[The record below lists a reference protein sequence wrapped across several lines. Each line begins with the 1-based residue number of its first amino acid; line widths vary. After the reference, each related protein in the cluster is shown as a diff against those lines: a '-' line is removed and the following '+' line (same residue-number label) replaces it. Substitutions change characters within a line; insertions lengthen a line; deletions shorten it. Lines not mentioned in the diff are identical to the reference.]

1 MAISFGAI
9 GEKYV
14 TFLADN
20 TAAEGVPCKVTEDK
34 TVGACSADDAFCGVI
49 TQVRGGTA
57 SVLMAGYAEL
67 PYSGTA
73 PSVGFA
79 TLLADGEGGVC
90 ADEDGREYLI
100 VNVDTTAGKIGLF
113 L

>member
-1 MAISFGAI
+1 MAITFGEI
-9 GEKYV
+9 GKQYV
-14 TFLADN
+14 TF
-20 TAAEGVPCKVTEDK
+20 E
-34 TVGACSADDAFCGVI
+34 SDDAEAGQVCKMSANGTVTVCEEDDGFIGVVDSI
-49 TQVRGGTA
+49 RGGFA
-57 SVLMAGYAEL
+57 SVVLNGYVEL